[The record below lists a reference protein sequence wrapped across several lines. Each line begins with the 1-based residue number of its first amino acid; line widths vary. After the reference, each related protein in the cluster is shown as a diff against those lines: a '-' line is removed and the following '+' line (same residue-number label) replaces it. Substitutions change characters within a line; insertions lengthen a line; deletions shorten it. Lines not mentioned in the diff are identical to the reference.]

1 MVSVSLLSLM
11 LRTSDTNCRTV
22 YALFGRHRALL
33 GVLGT
38 LFIAEVAS
46 LCYILAVVTP
56 KLEYNDEC
64 YVTASPAIFQ
74 YYWYDHI
81 DLSLIESH

>member
-1 MVSVSLLSLM
+1 M
-11 LRTSDTNCRTV
+11 

-33 GVLGT
+33 GVLGA
-38 LFIAEVAS
+38 LFMAEVAS

-74 YYWYDHI
+74 YYWYGRTN
-81 DLSLIESH
+81 LSE